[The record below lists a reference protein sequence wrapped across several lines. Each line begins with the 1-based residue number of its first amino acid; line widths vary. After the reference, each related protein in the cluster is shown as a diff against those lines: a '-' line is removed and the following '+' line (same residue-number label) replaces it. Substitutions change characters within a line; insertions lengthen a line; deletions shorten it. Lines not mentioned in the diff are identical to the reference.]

1 MSVGPHVFGDDRLG
15 LWFMENE
22 SFPDKLRHR
31 LPLVKGFCNG
41 AITDIYLPESATR
54 ADRDRVRAEGFFSNV
69 WTTPNSRGALT
80 YAADSLAALSR
91 ISGGA
96 LELNIEVSD
105 LVPYTRQVVASIR
118 KVKPNLRLRINVP
131 PLKGGLLK
139 AMADV
144 FVADP
149 HLYVI
154 AQVYYGNMDGR
165 ASEADVLLDLLDAG
179 IPAAKCS
186 VMYGACSEDPLTAAA
201 GRVASLPAMTVR
213 RLRRGSIYS
222 DDLMVDAGLL

>member
-1 MSVGPHVFGDDRLG
+1 
-15 LWFMENE
+15 MENE

-54 ADRDRVRAEGFFSNV
+54 ADRDRVRAEGLFCNM
-69 WTTPNSRGALT
+69 WTTPAGRT
-80 YAADSLAALSR
+80 AAKYGLDSVAALGR
-91 ISGGA
+91 IGGGA
-96 LELNIEVSD
+96 LELNIEEEN
-105 LVPYTRQVVASIR
+105 LVPYIR
-118 KVKPNLRLRINVP
+118 GAVTAVRSQKPNLRLRINVQ

-139 AMADV
+139 DMAYM
-144 FVADP
+144 FKFTTDP
-149 HLYVI
+149 QLYVI
-154 AQVYYGNMDGR
+154 AQCYFGAMDGR

-186 VMYGACSEDPLTAAA
+186 VMYGAANYDPFDPTSSA
-201 GRVASLPAMTVR
+201 RWRTLPAMPIR

-222 DDLMVDAGLL
+222 DDLLFEAGYL